1 MTDDKKLP
9 MSLQLVGLTAVVV
22 FCFSAIAVFNYSRA
36 LWQAWAMFVSVTAT
50 NKVELFFPIV
60 RAAFLCIASAAMF
73 FVLLRATLLTAT
85 RVAIGYL
92 SVLLLLQ
99 GWLLLSWWLS
109 VGQWHFGHRDLT
121 FLLALGTK
129 LVYLAW
135 PLGLLIK
142 VWPNYSFKRTGAER
156 LR

>member
-60 RAAFLCIASAAMF
+60 RAAFLSIASAAMF
-73 FVLLRATLLTAT
+73 VVLLRATLLTAT

-92 SVLLLLQ
+92 GVLLLLQ
-99 GWLLLSWWLS
+99 GWLLLSWWLR
-109 VGQWHFGHRDLT
+109 VD
-121 FLLALGTK
+121 
-129 LVYLAW
+129 
-135 PLGLLIK
+135 
-142 VWPNYSFKRTGAER
+142 
-156 LR
+156 